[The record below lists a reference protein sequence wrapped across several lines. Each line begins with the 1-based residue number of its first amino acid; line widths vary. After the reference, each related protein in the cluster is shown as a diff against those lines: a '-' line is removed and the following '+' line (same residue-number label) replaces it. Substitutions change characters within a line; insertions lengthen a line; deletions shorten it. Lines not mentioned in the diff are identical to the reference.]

1 MYKKLRT
8 ALNKDTLKFSRSSF
22 VLTDSTDNVLTYL
35 EPKTAKR
42 TRDHLKT
49 NAKVS
54 RSRSRKSTRRSLRYK
69 KNGSRIKLN
78 LLLSKS
84 RKETLIVTTTTCLLK
99 NQFLIRKSWDLT
111 TKLNP
116 TTRGSEILKLLLK
129 TRRLR
134 WTSWMTC
141 STATLILKTS

>member
-8 ALNKDTLKFSRSSF
+8 ALSKDTLKSSRSSY

-84 RKETLIVTTTTCLLK
+84 RKEILIVTTTIC
-99 NQFLIRKSWDLT
+99 
-111 TKLNP
+111 
-116 TTRGSEILKLLLK
+116 
-129 TRRLR
+129 
-134 WTSWMTC
+134 
-141 STATLILKTS
+141 

>member
-8 ALNKDTLKFSRSSF
+8 ALNKDTLKSSRSSY

-35 EPKTAKR
+35 EPKTVKR

-54 RSRSRKSTRRSLRYK
+54 RSRSRKSTRRSLKYK

-99 NQFLIRKSWDLT
+99 NQSLIRKSWDST
-111 TKLNP
+111 TKLNL
-116 TTRGSEILKLLLK
+116 TTRESEILKLLSK
-129 TRRLR
+129 TRRSR